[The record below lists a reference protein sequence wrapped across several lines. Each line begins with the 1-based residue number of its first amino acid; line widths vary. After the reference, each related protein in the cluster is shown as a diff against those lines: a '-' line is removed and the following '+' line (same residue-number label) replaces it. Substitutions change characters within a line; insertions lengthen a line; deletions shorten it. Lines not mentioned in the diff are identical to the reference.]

1 MVRDSE
7 MVVYKRIESQL
18 VSWLSAFLR
27 GEDSV
32 FPTPCRFATSPCQGE
47 CALRYRSRAATPSVA
62 SLPSCVAAA
71 DAAFGPSALKP
82 LLDRPFA
89 SVHPF
94 IRLNSQLQWTYTR
107 LLTNGKTLR

>member
-1 MVRDSE
+1 MVLAGGGLR
-7 MVVYKRIESQL
+7 L
-18 VSWLSAFLR
+18 PNPLSLSRHPPVR
-27 GEDSV
+27 GNAPS
-32 FPTPCRFATSPCQGE
+32 A
-47 CALRYRSRAATPSVA
+47 ALRAATPSVA